1 MSEFYSLRRDAIT
14 DLSALFGFLVGFVGA
29 APFAYDFLRVG
40 FQTSEIVKGFAYFIT
55 ITMGAGVLC
64 AIAGLGVGRGLGWFW
79 EQGHRVVR
87 RARGQEFAIEDL
99 PQSAQRPIHRERPRS
114 PNEGAISLD
123 ASIRYAD
130 NVPADAFAALMSR
143 SQVAD
148 LDRGRA
154 AAALERTINIGAW
167 DGDRLVGAV
176 RLLSDGYTWWVV
188 TDIVVDPAYRRRGI
202 GRTLMSRAEASS
214 SGAVTVARVP
224 PGTEGFFRAVDLS
237 QAYEGF
243 VRGAKARLH

>member
-1 MSEFYSLRRDAIT
+1 
-14 DLSALFGFLVGFVGA
+14 
-29 APFAYDFLRVG
+29 
-40 FQTSEIVKGFAYFIT
+40 
-55 ITMGAGVLC
+55 MGAGVLC

-87 RARGQEFAIEDL
+87 RARGQEFAIEDM
-99 PQSAQRPIHRERPRS
+99 PQPVHRPRATRMVVRTEES
-114 PNEGAISLD
+114 VTPDSR
-123 ASIRYAD
+123 IRYDGSIPAAD
-130 NVPADAFAALMSR
+130 FAALMAR
-143 SQVAD
+143 CGLGD
-148 LDRGRA
+148 LDVARTE
-154 AAALERTINIGAW
+154 AALARTINIGAW

-202 GRTLMSRAEASS
+202 GRTLLSRAAALS
-214 SGAVTVARVP
+214 SGAVTVARIP

-237 QAYEGF
+237 QVYEGF